1 MNKIKNIS
9 VCDINDIASLLQ
21 KFPEAQNIDLLHTDS
36 TGIGYTLYVKFDYE
50 VNGIMT
56 ELTIPVVDE
65 SNW

>member
-9 VCDINDIASLLQ
+9 VSDVNDISSLLQ
-21 KFPEAQNIDLLHTDS
+21 KFPEVQHIDLLHTDT
-36 TGIGYTLYVKFDYE
+36 TGIGYTLHVKFEYQ